1 MKNTSSGGPGAPR
14 SSRLG
19 STARLV
25 AAGVAALLLAAC
37 SNTTATQGSSGA
49 APAASGDMI
58 TAQSVDQGALAAT
71 IKKAMLADIPVA
83 QLDPVMANAMAVAS
97 QPLTPEQNALLATCM
112 HQASCDTGR
121 GTLTVGINADA
132 ANNAWWNILRA
143 EATAQAIAYP
153 QVKRIIYT
161 SSPTGNIAEVLANL
175 RSLIAQRV
183 DIIIDNPDFGAAIL
197 PVAQQAKDAGIAYV
211 TFNAPLPDD
220 TTGVTASQ
228 IPFDLCTMAKS
239 AVAELTKAMPNP
251 SSYALYTGIP
261 GNSVAAAWHP
271 CAREALQA
279 AGWTEATQGFT
290 QWTPQGASQ
299 AADALLAS
307 GAQVGAILNDN
318 YMDEF
323 YRAYIAAGKTP
334 PATFNDAPRFSSF
347 TVAEELRAANL
358 NPLTLV
364 ANGHAWY
371 SRPAVTAGVMIK
383 SGMQVAP
390 KIVPPVPVVPLDA
403 TAEQNLPGIPE
414 STPIGTLLTVEQ
426 MQMAIS
432 SS

>member
-1 MKNTSSGGPGAPR
+1 MAW
-14 SSRLG
+14 
-19 STARLV
+19 TAAV
-25 AAGVAALLLAAC
+25 GVAALLLAAC
-37 SNTTATQGSSGA
+37 SNTTATQARSGG

-58 TAQSVDQGALAAT
+58 TAQTVDPGALAAT
-71 IKKAMLADIPVA
+71 IKKAMLADIPAA

-97 QPLTPEQNALLATCM
+97 QPLTPEQNTLLGTCM
-112 HQASCDTGR
+112 RQASCDTGR

-153 QVKRIIYT
+153 QVKRIIYV
-161 SSPTGNIAEVLANL
+161 SSPSGNIAEVQANL

-183 DIIIDNPDFGAAIL
+183 DVIIDNPDFGAAIL
-197 PVAQQAKDAGIAYV
+197 PLAQQAKDAGIAYV

-220 TTGVTASQ
+220 STGVTASQ
-228 IPFDLCTMAKS
+228 IPFDLCAMAKS
-239 AVAELTKAMPNP
+239 AAIELGKAVPSP

-271 CAREALQA
+271 CARQALQA

-299 AADALLAS
+299 AANALLAS
-307 GAQVGAILNDN
+307 GVQVGAILNDN

-323 YRAYIAAGKTP
+323 YRAYVAAGKTP

-347 TVAEELRAANL
+347 RVADELRAANL

-371 SRPAVTAGVMIK
+371 GRPAVTAGVMIK

-390 KIVPPVPVVPLDA
+390 KIVPPVPVVPLEA
-403 TAEQNLPGIPE
+403 TATQNLPGIPE
-414 STPIGTLLTVEQ
+414 SAPIGTLLTPEQ
-426 MQMAIS
+426 MQMAIAAS
-432 SS
+432 